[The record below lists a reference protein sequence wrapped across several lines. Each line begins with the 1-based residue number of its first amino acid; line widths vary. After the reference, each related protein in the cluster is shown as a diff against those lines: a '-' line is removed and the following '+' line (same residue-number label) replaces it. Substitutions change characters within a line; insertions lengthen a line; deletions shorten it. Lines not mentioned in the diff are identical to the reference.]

1 MLMHTIIVILHVTA
15 MIASMV
21 LMIGAVGVGFAGKK
35 AAVRIAGAGF
45 VSAIVGFISGGIL
58 LFGAT
63 LSIECALLTAYLVG
77 ITLFYHLGFAFGDVE
92 NAKLVR
98 NS

>member
-1 MLMHTIIVILHVTA
+1 MHIIVVVLHVTA
-15 MIASMV
+15 MIASML
-21 LMIGAVGVGFAGKK
+21 LMIAAVGVGFAGKK
-35 AAVRIAGAGF
+35 VATRIAGAGF
-45 VSAIVGFISGGIL
+45 ASAVVGFISGGIL

-63 LSIECALLTAYLVG
+63 LSLDCALLTAYLVG
-77 ITLFYHLGFAFGDVE
+77 ITLFYHLGFAFGDAE